1 MGQINK
7 ILKALNYSFEHGIKL
22 KFRKSIHSIESMA
35 LQGLRRQR
43 NSTKKNR
50 RPIFRVIAT
59 YRLCN
64 SVADLKHSKNLYR
77 RQSET
82 ILCNAEIIFVGELR
96 QESSFSHQICAPCE
110 RRLNNAIQFR
120 KLEQKCPCET
130 LRGTLA
136 ICCEAGRKVHAAGT
150 SVVEVCKFDFTLED
164 ETPTVLASLRLYYQE

>member
-1 MGQINK
+1 LGQINK

-120 KLEQKCPCET
+120 KLEHL
-130 LRGTLA
+130 LRSRSQSSCSWDFA
-136 ICCEAGRKVHAAGT
+136 SSKYASI
-150 SVVEVCKFDFTLED
+150 DFTLED
-164 ETPTVLASLRLYYQE
+164 ETLTVLASLRLYYQE